1 MSWLMSVAGEAEA
14 VVEVP
19 EVVGKQRPRATARGG
34 RARVYTPRKTRVFEE
49 TVRRAW
55 REQAGDAWSGH
66 HGPVSVSV
74 SVSRELARSNPKY
87 WAGRQD
93 TQKPDV
99 DNVLKAVLDAL
110 NGLAYSDDAH
120 ITREMAEKEPRTPH
134 GSGNRISIHCIYY
147 EETFQ
152 KETKR

>member
-1 MSWLMSVAGEAEA
+1 MSWLMSVAGDAEA

-34 RARVYTPRKTRVFEE
+34 HARVYTPRKTRVFEE
-49 TVRRAW
+49 LIRRAW
-55 REQAGDAWSGH
+55 REQVGDAWSGH

-74 SVSRELARSNPKY
+74 SVSRELARSSPKY

-110 NGLAYSDDAH
+110 NGLAYADDAL
-120 ITREMAEKEPRTPH
+120 ITRELAEKKPRTPH
-134 GSGNRISIHCIYY
+134 GSGSRIAIRCTYY
-147 EETFQ
+147 TETRERE
-152 KETKR
+152 KK